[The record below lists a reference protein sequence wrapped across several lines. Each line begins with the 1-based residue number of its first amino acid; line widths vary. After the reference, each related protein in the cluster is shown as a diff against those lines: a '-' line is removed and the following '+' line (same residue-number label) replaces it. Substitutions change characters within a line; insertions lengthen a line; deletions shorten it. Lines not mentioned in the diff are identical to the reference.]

1 MSIDIVRKQ
10 LQIARAVYVCGIYI
24 FQSVRM
30 LWQLCD
36 ECVKRGVCVVLIFSA
51 MLLCSGSAWSLSHP
65 YFSKHPKAAEDL
77 ERLLQ
82 GAGLQI
88 LEYQPADLSLVLSD
102 IEGKDYNLSRHR
114 GQVILLTRWATWCQA
129 CTAELPSK
137 LKLHREV
144 GDRRFAVIGIS
155 DEKSQQIAAYQRSA
169 KQAYPVS
176 LSDSR
181 GLLQKFFPSSAVPFT
196 ILIDAWGWMLAMQ
209 RGAGAWDS
217 ERHQKLISYLL
228 SIAPS
233 AEQLMSK
240 VPGPDVEY
248 PKTIDAKVGQAF
260 GIVFNMRWIGEND
273 KYSRLA
279 IRLPKEEGLQFLG
292 IETSGILSDYEG
304 NRREYILRLKATKAG
319 TYQLDP
325 VLLNYWLK
333 DYDGHFQSNI
343 GAIALTAS
351 AAVSFGN
358 YPEWFLWA
366 ILAIIMLIGL
376 TTWVIIRERKK
387 PTEEQITEH
396 QALENKLSQLL
407 IRLEQALTDKDQR
420 NQIEVLHLIYRD
432 ILKRESAEISELR
445 DQILYGGHELTT
457 TKSQQLRSE
466 VLMEL
471 EELFPKIV
479 ESYKHS

>member
-1 MSIDIVRKQ
+1 
-10 LQIARAVYVCGIYI
+10 
-24 FQSVRM
+24 
-30 LWQLCD
+30 
-36 ECVKRGVCVVLIFSA
+36 
-51 MLLCSGSAWSLSHP
+51 
-65 YFSKHPKAAEDL
+65 
-77 ERLLQ
+77 
-82 GAGLQI
+82 
-88 LEYQPADLSLVLSD
+88 
-102 IEGKDYNLSRHR
+102 
-114 GQVILLTRWATWCQA
+114 
-129 CTAELPSK
+129 
-137 LKLHREV
+137 
-144 GDRRFAVIGIS
+144 
-155 DEKSQQIAAYQRSA
+155 
-169 KQAYPVS
+169 
-176 LSDSR
+176 
-181 GLLQKFFPSSAVPFT
+181 
-196 ILIDAWGWMLAMQ
+196 
-209 RGAGAWDS
+209 
-217 ERHQKLISYLL
+217 
-228 SIAPS
+228 
-233 AEQLMSK
+233 
-240 VPGPDVEY
+240 
-248 PKTIDAKVGQAF
+248 
-260 GIVFNMRWIGEND
+260 
-273 KYSRLA
+273 
-279 IRLPKEEGLQFLG
+279 LG